1 MKDKIQEINSLQRNI
16 EELKDFL
23 DVLESGNRKSSYSS
37 KDEIK
42 MNEFNFLS
50 VSAHCWTGS
59 QAPEYLRTIKNR
71 EVINKLKSSMV
82 EIVKQELEILGL
94 KLENLIK

>member
-23 DVLESGNRKSSYSS
+23 DVLERGNVRSSYST

-42 MNEFNFLS
+42 MNKFNFLS
-50 VSAHCWTGS
+50 VSARCWTGT
-59 QAPEYLRTIKNR
+59 QAPEYSKTIETR

-82 EIVKQELEILGL
+82 EIIKQKLENLGL

>member
-23 DVLESGNRKSSYSS
+23 DVLERGNVRSSYST

-42 MNEFNFLS
+42 INKFNFLC
-50 VSAHCWTGS
+50 VSAYCWTGT
-59 QAPEYLRTIKNR
+59 QAPEYLKTIKNQ

-82 EIVKQELEILGL
+82 EIIKQELEILSL
-94 KLENLIK
+94 KLKNLIN

>member
-23 DVLESGNRKSSYSS
+23 DVLESGNVRSSYST

-42 MNEFNFLS
+42 MNEFKLLS
-50 VSAHCWTGS
+50 VSAYCWTGT
-59 QAPEYLRTIKNR
+59 QAPEYFKTIQNR

-82 EIVKQELEILGL
+82 EIIKQELEILGL